1 MTAAHD
7 YLQTFGQL
15 PRTQH
20 EEERRSLWRQ
30 AMATLSRAAIVHAP
44 VPLEGLD
51 QALLL
56 SAVRVALDA
65 GLVDDV
71 DWLSGPAAAAAL
83 YELAAA
89 LPIGP
94 ERRELGR
101 RVLTRLYEG
110 DAETFITLA
119 TALAAESRRT
129 LTGTPIRARVAL
141 ALELPIGAGATADR
155 LALALISQPDLRREW
170 LLDPSTGSLPS
181 RRLAARLLER
191 AARESARLASEG
203 DEGSLRVFAD
213 PEVRSAWDR
222 LLLDRESLVWR
233 HVATAR
239 GLLADSV
246 PDLSEQIEQHLEPN
260 LTPTEWRRAGVSMA
274 ARIATSP
281 TASLQRCRQLLI
293 DESLRRDA
301 GLAATLIFGLARAAE
316 SEPEAAEELL
326 NLIVRAGGIDAAEAL
341 VDLKRERIGA
351 GFGAAASQYACNRLQ
366 KMLSAPDADDGRR
379 ALCESLFEELAP
391 ENERKRTSLRD
402 RLDAALLA
410 WAESNA
416 RRAYSEAQQVFQIA
430 LSQVAELEQA
440 RDDHPDGRRSAFRV
454 LRELDL
460 AMLETAALCDLLL
473 IGSVGKGT
481 AGAAAPLGDV
491 FERLTRWLLRHES
504 VAVTGSGAI
513 DHLTYRLRRPRTL
526 LHVVDADGSYGDDT
540 TGQRRDRRL
549 RTFRALLK
557 RVEADA
563 SSPLRRVVCASL
575 ARTADA
581 LVRDEICELSDV
593 FIAVADHVR
602 SAHDLATLAEAS
614 MDPDFGPTIAGYV
627 KLMNGTHTGVQT
639 GHGTRA
645 ALEALKDFAQALPWA
660 ATLRVNAL
668 RSGLLQLARNLETIA
683 AARSLPDLGSGGEG
697 NLIARLEPTVYGL
710 AQLTAGAR
718 RRILNDDQSDPPA
731 SGGAITFLDL
741 AVERKQRDH
750 TQSLEDALEL
760 VTRTLHRELPDAVAE
775 VVLIV
780 MQRLPML
787 SMFEASLGGVS
798 VLPPAH
804 TDAPL
809 PAWLP
814 PRRTLGGFYVLR
826 PLGAGGVGTVFVVKR
841 AEERHQPNS
850 ETFALKVPDY
860 DAAAARTL
868 SEDEFLDL
876 FRQEAG
882 ALLAIP
888 DHPNLASFVTFDARA
903 KPKPIL
909 VMRLVAGATL
919 ERAIEGGDLSVS
931 HACDLLDGI
940 GAGLEQMHDV
950 GLGHL
955 DVKPSNVILKT
966 PAFGQSGGIT
976 PVLVDFG
983 LAGRHIRPGCAT
995 AAYGAPEIWGLVPP
1009 NHTPRPMAADAY
1021 AFACVVYETL
1031 TGDVLFDEP
1040 GEIATI
1046 NAHLNHDGH
1055 PPRLLTLATE
1065 PRLHALCEL
1074 IANGLRQHPAGRIT
1088 IEEMRDGL
1096 RELRG
1101 GLSSF
1106 PWPLV
1111 GNEPTAVTRVRPF

>member
-1 MTAAHD
+1 MTAAHN

-15 PRTQH
+15 PHATTD
-20 EEERRSLWRQ
+20 EERRTLWRQ
-30 AMATLSRAAIVHAP
+30 GMATLSRAAIVHAP
-44 VPLEGLD
+44 VPLEGMD
-51 QALLL
+51 QATLVA
-56 SAVRVALDA
+56 AVQVALQT
-65 GLVDDV
+65 GLADDV
-71 DWLSGPAAAAAL
+71 DWLSAPAAAAAL
-83 YELAAA
+83 YEFAAA
-89 LPIGP
+89 LPIGT

-119 TALAAESRRT
+119 TSLAAESRRT

-170 LLDPSTGSLPS
+170 LLQPSIGSLPS

-191 AARESARLASEG
+191 AARESARLASQG
-203 DEGSLRVFAD
+203 DEGSLRVFTD
-213 PEVRSAWDR
+213 PEVRAAWDR

-239 GLLADSV
+239 GLLADSIAE
-246 PDLSEQIEQHLEPN
+246 LSDQIEHHLEPN

-281 TASLQRCRQLLI
+281 VTSLKRCRQLLI

-316 SEPEAAEELL
+316 SEPEAAEDLL

-351 GFGAAASQYACNRLQ
+351 GFGTAASKYACGRLQ
-366 KMLSAPDADDGRR
+366 KMLAAPDADDGRR
-379 ALCESLFEELAP
+379 ALCESLCDELAP
-391 ENERKRTSLRD
+391 ENERQRTSLRD
-402 RLDAALLA
+402 RLDGALLA
-410 WAESNA
+410 WAETNA
-416 RRAYSEAQQVFQIA
+416 RRAYSEAQTVCQLVF
-430 LSQVAELEQA
+430 SQVAELEQA
-440 RDDHPDGRRSAFRV
+440 LDESAEGRRSAFRV

-460 AMLETAALCDLLL
+460 AVLETAALCDLLL
-473 IGSVGKGT
+473 IGSVGKAAAT
-481 AGAAAPLGDV
+481 AAAPLGDV
-491 FERLTRWLLRHES
+491 FERLTNWLLKHEAEPVS
-504 VAVTGSGAI
+504 GSGAI

-526 LHVVDADGSYGDDT
+526 LHVADADGSYGEDASS
-540 TGQRRDRRL
+540 QRRERRL
-549 RTFRALLK
+549 RTFRALLR

-593 FIAVADHVR
+593 VIAVADHVR

-614 MDPDFGPTIAGYV
+614 MEPDFGRAISGYV
-627 KLMNGTHTGVQT
+627 RLLNGTHGGAQT
-639 GHGTRA
+639 GHGARA
-645 ALEALKDFAQALPWA
+645 ALESLHDFAQALPWA
-660 ATLRVNAL
+660 GTLRVGAL
-668 RSGLLQLARNLETIA
+668 RSGLLQLARDLEAIA
-683 AARSLPDLGSGGEG
+683 AARSLPALGSGGES
-697 NLIARLEPTVYGL
+697 NLIARLDPTVYGL

-718 RRILNDDQSDPPA
+718 RRILKDDHADPPA
-731 SGGAITFLDL
+731 GGGAIAFLDL
-741 AVERKQRDH
+741 AVERRQRDSSH
-750 TQSLEDALEL
+750 SLEDALDL
-760 VTRTLHRELPDAVAE
+760 ASRTLHRELPDAVAE
-775 VVLIV
+775 IALIV
-780 MQRLPML
+780 LQRLPML
-787 SMFEASLGGVS
+787 SMSEASAAGAS
-798 VLPPAH
+798 FLPPAAA
-804 TDAPL
+804 DAPL

-814 PRRTLGGFYVLR
+814 ARRTLGGFYVLR

-841 AEERHQPNS
+841 AEDRHQLES

-860 DAAAARTL
+860 DAAASRTL
-868 SEDEFLDL
+868 SEEQFLDL

-909 VMRLVAGATL
+909 VMQLVAGATL
-919 ERAIEGGDLSVS
+919 ERAIGGGDLSVAQ
-931 HACDLLDGI
+931 ACELLDGI
-940 GAGLEQMHDV
+940 GAGLEQMHDI

-955 DVKPSNVILKT
+955 DVKPSNVILRT
-966 PAFGQSGGIT
+966 PPTGEVGAIT

-983 LAGRHIRPGCAT
+983 LAGRQIRPGCAT
-995 AAYGAPEIWGLVPP
+995 GPYGAPEVWGLVPP
-1009 NHTPRPMAADAY
+1009 GHTPLPMAADAY

-1031 TGDVLFDEP
+1031 TGEVLFDAP

-1046 NAHLNHDGH
+1046 NAHLSHDGH
-1055 PPRLLTLATE
+1055 PPKLQALATE
-1065 PRLHALCEL
+1065 PKLAALCEL
-1074 IANGLRQHPAGRIT
+1074 IGNGLRQHPAERIT

-1101 GLSSF
+1101 GLRSF
-1106 PWPLV
+1106 SWPL
-1111 GNEPTAVTRVRPF
+1111 TAANAAL